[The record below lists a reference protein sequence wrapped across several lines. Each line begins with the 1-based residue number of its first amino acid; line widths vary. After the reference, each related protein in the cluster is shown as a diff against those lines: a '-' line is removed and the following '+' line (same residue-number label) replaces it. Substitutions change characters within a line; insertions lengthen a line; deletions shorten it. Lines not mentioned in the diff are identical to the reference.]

1 MVTVDSFVALD
12 YVIWVLSGI
21 VFLVGLLVGL
31 YVLPWV
37 KLMRK
42 YPWMRSCCYCMHH
55 DEISLRQTD
64 FQELWLT
71 RFVMQIDIAALAA
84 VQVLRLPL
92 LWGPSSVVAPS
103 YVTSWTSQGWLCRV
117 YLTLNMGV
125 LVPFFCWW
133 ILFLLLAAKR
143 KVERSVEVDA
153 EIYTEQKAKIGRMI
167 RKRLAD
173 AVLGKSEV
181 ILPSLLSSVPIFA
194 LQTVTAWIG
203 LAFSYNGNNIEYS
216 PRSVLGYF
224 LGTFWY
230 GTQEQCSTSTVSDY
244 TTCTLCVIPAT
255 SVIIHG
261 IWTLLYLALLWH
273 VSLSLGRL
281 VMNRHMRR
289 ILVLHACALTLILSA
304 GVACLGSSIAYDPFG
319 WINQGLWL
327 GYFTTLMVSVFLV
340 MYLVVDIPCSIQKD
354 MESNL
359 NMLGTIQPMPPAPV
373 FPVGDL
379 LPSQRSVTFNPIEQ
393 VMPVNDASKGDQ
405 DPDYHSAEEERFSDA
420 ESGYSTPRDSSLRSL
435 RSDSQMS
442 CYYSIRSDTSL
453 PGSPT
458 IRK

>member
-1 MVTVDSFVALD
+1 MLA
-12 YVIWVLSGI
+12 
-21 VFLVGLLVGL
+21 
-31 YVLPWV
+31 
-37 KLMRK
+37 
-42 YPWMRSCCYCMHH
+42 
-55 DEISLRQTD
+55 E
-64 FQELWLT
+64 
-71 RFVMQIDIAALAA
+71 ALAA

-319 WINQGLWL
+319 
-327 GYFTTLMVSVFLV
+327 
-340 MYLVVDIPCSIQKD
+340 IQKD